1 MNHRTSLGLIGLGI
15 FFAVIAV
22 LLDSKTAL
30 ANLTFM
36 ALLCLARNPLRRV
49 VTSLKLPPNLS
60 LVGFGLFLGLAEE
73 ALWYFGLLLEGK
85 PQPWV
90 SLADDFIR
98 MGPIYLLL
106 FVGMALLTTRFPLT
120 EKQSFLYGGA
130 MGYIF
135 YFWMEGSAMGF
146 QPLWLL
152 ILWEINNFLL
162 NGFLLWLPLYVTGRA
177 VENNPRTWIGHTG
190 LTLLILLMVIVA
202 VALVSGGLALLGYQP
217 IHWGI

>member
-1 MNHRTSLGLIGLGI
+1 MSLGLIGLGI
-15 FFAVIAV
+15 FFAMIAI
-22 LLDSKTAL
+22 LMDSKTAL
-30 ANLTFM
+30 ANLAFM
-36 ALLCLARNPLRRV
+36 ALLCLARRPLRRV
-49 VTSLKLPPNLS
+49 VTSLKLPPSLS

-85 PQPWV
+85 SQPWV
-90 SLADDFIR
+90 SLADDFIH
-98 MGPIYLLL
+98 MGPVYLLL
-106 FVGMALLTTRFPLT
+106 FAGIALLLTRFPLT

-135 YFWMEGSAMGF
+135 YFLMEGSAMGF

-162 NGFLLWLPLYVTGRA
+162 NGFLLWLPMRVTGRT
-177 VENNPRTWIGHTG
+177 VENNRRSWAGHLG
-190 LTLLILLMVIVA
+190 LTLLILLIAVAA